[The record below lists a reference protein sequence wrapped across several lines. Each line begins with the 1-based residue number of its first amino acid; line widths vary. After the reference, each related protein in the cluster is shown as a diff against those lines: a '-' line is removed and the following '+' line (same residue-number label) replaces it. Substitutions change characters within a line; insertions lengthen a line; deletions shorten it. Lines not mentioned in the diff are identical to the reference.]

1 MSGAAP
7 APSAAFT
14 QARQL
19 AFLFIRS
26 SEFRDIAS
34 EAMKVLQQL
43 IQVRGNIVGTRLSSF
58 SLSLAILNC
67 RNCDP
72 RSVHSLYHAGEQE
85 SKQEE
90 VVVETVTTTVRTEYD
105 QYGRPFQTQSTQRN
119 AEVMPRAAAAGLG
132 NVVYEGVQPLPAQ
145 AQPQVPSAQFGGAC
159 ATFYIDI
166 ILTFLRT

>member
-43 IQVRGNIVGTRLSSF
+43 IQVRGNIVSGTRLSF
-58 SLSLAILNC
+58 SLLIVAIAI
-67 RNCDP
+67 P
-72 RSVHSLYHAGEQE
+72 RCVHSLYYAGEQE

-159 ATFYIDI
+159 AYATFYIVI